1 MCIICV
7 NNKFSDMDKLKL
19 IKFLFPRLYH
29 EIWTEGYKTGTTA
42 IRMLDNKLKEITD
55 EINRQDQDTR

>member
-1 MCIICV
+1 MG
-7 NNKFSDMDKLKL
+7 KHKL